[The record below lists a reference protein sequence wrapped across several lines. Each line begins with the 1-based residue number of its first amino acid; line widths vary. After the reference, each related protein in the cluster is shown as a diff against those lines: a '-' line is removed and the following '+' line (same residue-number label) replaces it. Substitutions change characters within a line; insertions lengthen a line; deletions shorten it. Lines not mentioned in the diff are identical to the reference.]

1 MSTTIQITTD
11 NYYGQTAVITY
22 YPDTGGTINLGSQI
36 LPYDYNTDYYY
47 GTYSL
52 YFPLFDKT
60 CTLVIIAQTPTPTPT
75 QTPTQ
80 TSTQT
85 PTPTTTSTLGSTP
98 PPTPTNTGT
107 PTPTPTNTASV
118 TPTNTSTPTTTPTP
132 TPTSKYVYVFES
144 CVAIVSSQL
153 TQIIQDS
160 PLPFAIN
167 VNQVFK
173 DKNGVCW
180 RYVGRFGSNYIPPAN
195 VSYSTQSGNYFVG
208 SSSTLYPNCS
218 TCITTCVR
226 PSNLT
231 KYVLVEGYYRS
242 GTNPLYPAVN
252 VIFGPGGTFNSA
264 CNAWSNYRNLSTR
277 VNLNY
282 NGGPCESQW
291 TVGSV
296 VYVGTNVTN
305 CNKLPAGSFWLMRR
319 NDNFVNS
326 DYLNYSSLNP
336 ELPNIDIVT
345 VNSSGV
351 ITAINT
357 CYYLP

>member
-118 TPTNTSTPTTTPTP
+118 TPTNTSTPTQTPTP
-132 TPTSKYVYVFES
+132 SPTSKYVYVYES
-144 CVAIVSSQL
+144 CTPINPTINQQL

-160 PLPFAIN
+160 PVSFTIN
-167 VNQVFK
+167 VNLVFK

-180 RYVGRFGSNYIPPAN
+180 RYVGRFGSNYVPPTN
-195 VSYSTQSGNYFVG
+195 VSVSIQSGNYFVG
-208 SSSTLYPNCS
+208 SPSTVYPNCTS
-218 TCITTCVR
+218 CIPPCTTR
-226 PSNLT
+226 PAGLT
-231 KYVLVEGYYRS
+231 QYYLTSEYFRS
-242 GTNPLYPAVN
+242 VPTPPPLIPVN
-252 VIFGPGGTFNSA
+252 RFGLGQTYTTA
-264 CNAWSNYRNLSTR
+264 CNAWTS
-277 VNLNY
+277 Y
-282 NGGPCESQW
+282 NNIANKGNIGYSSFDGESQW
-291 TVGSV
+291 TVGSI
-296 VYVGTNVTN
+296 VYLGFNQTN
-305 CNKLPAGSFWLMRR
+305 CSKMFAGSYWLQRR
-319 NDNFVNS
+319 NV
-326 DYLNYSSLNP
+326 YSLTYWWDLS
-336 ELPNIDIVT
+336 NIDIVT
-345 VNSSGV
+345 INSSGV
-351 ITAINT
+351 ITAITN
-357 CYYLP
+357 CNY